1 MPSCC
6 RHDRLR
12 ESETTFTIEGTDV
25 QYDCPAREDHMRSQW
40 GDLPDARF
48 FARQADIISVYIDLT
63 ECTTR
68 RVSHI
73 GMNHGIFHFAEE
85 SGFLR

>member
-1 MPSCC
+1 MPSCS
-6 RHDRLR
+6 RLDRLQ
-12 ESETTFTIEGTDV
+12 ESAAACAVEGTDV
-25 QYDCPAREDHMRSQW
+25 QHDRPAGEDHMRSQW

-48 FARQADIISVYIDLT
+48 FARQADIISVYIDST

-73 GMNHGIFHFAEE
+73 GIYHGIFHFAEE